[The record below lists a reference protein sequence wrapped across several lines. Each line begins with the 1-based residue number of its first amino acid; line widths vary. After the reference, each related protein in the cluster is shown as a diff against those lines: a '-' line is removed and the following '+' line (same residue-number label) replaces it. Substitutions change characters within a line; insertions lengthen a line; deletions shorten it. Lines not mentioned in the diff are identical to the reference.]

1 MFNMQDMLADM
12 LKKSIPPEVME
23 KLTAENL
30 KDIGDKAT
38 AFVSD
43 IRGALDRIEA
53 NQKTLIM
60 QSETNYERQSRI
72 LEGIAEL
79 KEARND
85 DGSSNDGNKPRQ
97 RRNVRA
103 SASGL
108 ASDSGDGSV
117 AG

>member
-43 IRGALDRIEA
+43 IRGSLDRIEA
-53 NQKTLIM
+53 TQATIVM
-60 QSETNYERQSRI
+60 QNETAYERQTRI
-72 LEGIAEL
+72 LEALAEI
-79 KEARND
+79 KENGGRSSQRRGGKSGVSGGTSSGDNSGDAS
-85 DGSSNDGNKPRQ
+85 DGSPTG
-97 RRNVRA
+97 
-103 SASGL
+103 
-108 ASDSGDGSV
+108 
-117 AG
+117 